1 MNHCVALSLLQIPAP
16 SKLGGCRNASAG
28 RSPLTGHWISASMG
42 FLKANRDASLYGG
55 KDVYKAPFSFLTDDF
70 HNGRASDGRIHVAPP
85 DLPVDAQSTH
95 GRRNNRPEFA
105 IDRYRLLR
113 E

>member
-1 MNHCVALSLLQIPAP
+1 
-16 SKLGGCRNASAG
+16 
-28 RSPLTGHWISASMG
+28 MG

-70 HNGRASDGRIHVAPP
+70 HNGRASDGRIHVAPH

-113 E
+113 ETAPDALVIVSRGGPIVLLKIRTEKQC